1 MEMFQFFPTTFHKTG
16 VDHLHTKEEESVR
29 NYTTQQSQ
37 QSHNTL
43 DKAGTN
49 KKCAKLKLQVYV
61 PNRIAYIHLYLPSK
75 QK

>member
-1 MEMFQFFPTTFHKTG
+1 MFQFFPTTFHKTG

-43 DKAGTN
+43 DKAGA
-49 KKCAKLKLQVYV
+49 KKNLFAKLKLQVYV
-61 PNRIAYIHLYLPSK
+61 PNRIAHIHLYLPSK